1 MNTNKNTYSVE
12 KGNKQF
18 TVVIRETTPNDYD
31 DIIQVE
37 YDAFGGREDVV
48 GLVKG
53 LLVDETAEPRISLM
67 AFCENKPIGHIL
79 FTKAYFAEGDREV
92 LMHILAPLAVIP
104 EFQNKGIGGILI
116 REGLERLKAMDS
128 TLVFVLGHA
137 DYYPRHGFIPN
148 AVPMGYPAPYPI
160 LPKYDDC
167 WMVQPLSDDGLNV
180 GKGKIG
186 CAVAMDA
193 PEHWT
198 DDEHPS

>member
-1 MNTNKNTYSVE
+1 MNTNKNSYSIVRE
-12 KGNKQF
+12 NQQF
-18 TVVIRETTPNDYD
+18 TVVIREATPNDFD
-31 DIIQVE
+31 DIIQIE
-37 YDAFGGREDVV
+37 YDAFGGREDVQA
-48 GLVKG
+48 LVRG
-53 LLVDETAEPRISLM
+53 LLVDETAEPMISLI
-67 AFCENKPIGHIL
+67 AVCGEKPIGHIL
-79 FTKAYFAEGDREV
+79 FTKAYFVEGDRQI
-92 LMHILAPLAVIP
+92 LMHILAPLAVIM
-104 EFQNKGIGGILI
+104 EFQNMGIGGMLI
-116 REGLERLKAMDS
+116 REGLERLKAIGS
-128 TLVFVLGHA
+128 KLVFVLGHA

-198 DDEHPS
+198 E